1 MKKFLILFFILS
13 FTFCQ
18 KATYETRNETSGGY
32 SYEYVENDPTQ
43 TRIYT
48 LENGLK
54 VYLSNFENTPRID
67 VLTAVKAGGKND
79 PKNNSGL
86 AHYLEHMMFKGNK
99 HFGTKDYR
107 SEKILLDSIEQLFND
122 YSKLTDSKER
132 SFLYKKIDKLS
143 NEAALFAIPNEYDQM
158 ISMMGGIG
166 MNAYTTQ
173 DETVYMVDIPSNE
186 IERFLTLEGLR
197 FKQIVNRLFHTEL
210 ETVYEEKNRNLDS
223 DWNRIFLALHQSLF
237 KGHPYG
243 TQTVIGS
250 VEHLKNPSITEIKNY
265 FNNYYSPNNIAICMS
280 GEIDFDKTIRLID
293 KHFGALEPN
302 LEIPEIDFKKL
313 PEITSPIFKEV
324 IGPDRESVWLGF
336 RFDGKAKDDL
346 LKLDLINMLL
356 SNSSAGLID
365 LNLLQKQKVLNALST
380 VQELNDFS
388 IHAFRAYPKE
398 GQSLEELK
406 DLLQG
411 EIENIKNGGFDQDLI
426 TAAITQIKKSV
437 MQEDESE
444 YANYYR
450 AANMVKAFTRGQSWQ
465 DHVSYLEKIS
475 KITKDELV
483 SFANKHYNENYTVV
497 YKRTGK
503 NPNILKVV
511 KPQITKLPINREN
524 RSELQKKLSNQEV
537 KKLEPKFLDYKN
549 DLNFYNIGPLDV
561 VSKKNKDND
570 LFNLTYLFDFGKKI
584 DLKIGLA
591 TELTNYIGIKDLSS
605 EDLKKEF
612 YKLGSEFSFRTSE
625 DGKETSVTLSGL
637 SENMEASIQLF
648 EKLFEE
654 PRASQDKLDELI
666 ERTLINRS
674 NLKKDKNLILNYLL
688 FNYGKY
694 GEVSPASAF
703 LNSKEMKEVQVDE
716 LINLIKNLKSYPHR
730 ILYYGN
736 KNQNSL
742 SKMIKKYHKIPENL
756 IEKEDVDNFKEID
769 YDKQYVFWTNFDM
782 VQTEII
788 LLSKLELLDNSKTA
802 AITLFNEYFNSLV
815 YQDIREAQGLA
826 YSVNSNINQA
836 KKPYQSDYL
845 YSYVGVQSDKQG
857 EALSSMFELINNLPE
872 SPQAFEISKKSIL
885 NKIESERITK
895 FGVLSSYLNA
905 KDLGINYDI
914 REKIYNEVKT
924 MDLEKLL
931 EFHKKYIKNKPHN
944 VLLIGN
950 RNNIDFKNLE
960 KYGSVKETSLE
971 TLFGKRY
978 YEPAPKTKQI
988 LK

>member
-483 SFANKHYNENYTVV
+483 SFANKHYNENYAVV

-503 NPNILKVV
+503 DPNILKVV
-511 KPQITKLPINREN
+511 KPQITKVPLNREN
-524 RSELQKKLSNQEV
+524 QSELHKKLSNQEV

-549 DLNFYNIGPLDV
+549 DLDFYNIGPLEV
-561 VSKKNKDND
+561 ISKENKDND
-570 LFNLTYLFDFGKKI
+570 LFQLTYLFNFGKNK
-584 DLKIGLA
+584 DLKIQLAAGLMD
-591 TELTNYIGIKDLSS
+591 YIGIKDLSA

-654 PRASQDKLDELI
+654 PRASQDKLDKLV
-666 ERTLINRS
+666 ERILKTRSDYKKNKNVILRNR
-674 NLKKDKNLILNYLL
+674 LYNYV
-688 FNYGKY
+688 KY
-694 GEVSPASAF
+694 GEVNPASAY
-703 LNSKEMKEVQVDE
+703 LNSKEIKEVQVEE
-716 LINLIKNLKSYPHR
+716 LINLIKNLKRYPHR

-742 SKMIKKYHKIPENL
+742 SKMIKNYHKIPENF
-756 IEKEDVDNFKEID
+756 IEKEDVYNFKEKD

-788 LLSKLELLDNSKTA
+788 LLSKLELLDNAKAA
-802 AITLFNEYFNSLV
+802 AITLFNQYFGGGMNSIV
-815 YQDIREAQGLA
+815 FQEIREAQGLA
-826 YSVNSNINQA
+826 YSVYSTFSQA
-836 KKPYQSDYL
+836 KKPDQSDYL
-845 YSYVGVQSDKQG
+845 YSYVGIQSDKQR

-885 NKIESERITK
+885 NKIESERITNS
-895 FGVLSSYLNA
+895 GVLSSYLDA
-905 KDLGINYDI
+905 KDRGINYDI
-914 REKIYNEVKT
+914 REKIYNEVKS
-924 MDLEKLL
+924 MNIEKLL

-950 RNNIDFKNLE
+950 RDNIDFKNLE
-960 KYGSVKETSLE
+960 KYGSVKEISLE
-971 TLFGKRY
+971 TLF
-978 YEPAPKTKQI
+978 
-988 LK
+988 

>member
-13 FTFCQ
+13 FTFCK

-324 IGPDRESVWLGF
+324 IGPDRESLWLGF

-411 EIENIKNGGFDQDLI
+411 EIENIKNGAFDQDLI

-549 DLNFYNIGPLDV
+549 DLNFYNIGPLEV

-674 NLKKDKNLILNYLL
+674 NLKKNKNLILNYLL

-802 AITLFNEYFNSLV
+802 AITLFNEYFNSIV
-815 YQDIREAQGLA
+815 YQEIREAQGLA